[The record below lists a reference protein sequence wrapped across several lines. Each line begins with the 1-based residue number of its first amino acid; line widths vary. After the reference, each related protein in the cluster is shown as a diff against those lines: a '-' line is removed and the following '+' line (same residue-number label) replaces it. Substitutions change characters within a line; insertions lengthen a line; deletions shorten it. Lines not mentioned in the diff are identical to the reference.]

1 MEILN
6 YKEFKVT
13 EEMLASK
20 GKRLLN
26 YMIDLAFFYAL
37 FMLLGI
43 LLYFIAELTAN
54 EELIYFIIELENFNP
69 LIDRLLTAV
78 LLVVYY
84 TILESLSQKS
94 IGKLITR
101 TKVVLENGE
110 KPPFEVFVKRSLCR
124 IIPFDQLSFLGK
136 KGWHDSISNTFVVD
150 DKVFKEQ
157 KIQHKN
163 YKQLGVRSDS

>member
-6 YKEFKVT
+6 HKEFTVT
-13 EEMLASK
+13 DEMLASK

-26 YMIDLAFFYAL
+26 YFIDLAFFYAL
-37 FMLLGI
+37 FMLLGM
-43 LLYFIAELTAN
+43 LLYLIAELTTN
-54 EELIYFIIELENFNP
+54 EELIYFLIELENFNP

-78 LLVVYY
+78 LLVIYY
-84 TILESLSQKS
+84 VILESLSQKS

-110 KPPFEVFVKRSLCR
+110 KPAFEVFIKRSLCR

-136 KGWHDSISNTFVVD
+136 KGWHDSISKTYVID
-150 DKVFKEQ
+150 DKVFEEQ
-157 KIQHKN
+157 KNHHKN
-163 YKQLGVRSDS
+163 FQQLGSKEL

>member
-26 YMIDLAFFYAL
+26 YVIDLSFFYLL
-37 FMLLGI
+37 FLLLGA
-43 LLYFIAELTAN
+43 LSYLIAELIAN
-54 EELIYFIIELENFNP
+54 EEFIYLLIDLENVHP
-69 LIDRLLTAV
+69 LIDRLITAI
-78 LLVVYY
+78 LLVIFY
-84 TILESLSQKS
+84 TILESLSQKT

-110 KPPFEVFVKRSLCR
+110 KPHFEVILKRSLCR

-136 KGWHDSISNTFVVD
+136 KGWHDSISKTYVID
-150 DKVFKEQ
+150 DKIFKEQ
-157 KIQHKN
+157 KIHHKN
-163 YKQLGVRSDS
+163 YQQLGSREL